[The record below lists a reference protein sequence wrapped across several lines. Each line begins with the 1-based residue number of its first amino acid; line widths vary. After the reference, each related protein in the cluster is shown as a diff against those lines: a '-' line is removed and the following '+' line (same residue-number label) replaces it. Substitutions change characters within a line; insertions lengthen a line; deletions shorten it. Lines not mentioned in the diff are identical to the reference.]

1 MARKPRIWFPGAIYH
16 VMCRG
21 HRGQAIFVDDEDRRV
36 YLDRLL
42 RAVNDHGCSILSYCL
57 MTNHVHLQVETSD
70 VELWKM
76 MKQVNMMY
84 AIFFNKRYD
93 YVGPLFQGRYRA
105 DLIKS
110 LARKLDVSRY
120 IHLNP
125 VVARMV
131 KSPLDYPW
139 SSYPVYMGLSD
150 DPLVSPERLL
160 EYPQQQRV
168 FYREY
173 VEEDL

>member
-1 MARKPRIWFPGAIYH
+1 
-16 VMCRG
+16 
-21 HRGQAIFVDDEDRRV
+21 
-36 YLDRLL
+36 
-42 RAVNDHGCSILSYCL
+42 
-57 MTNHVHLQVETSD
+57 D

-110 LARKLDVSRY
+110 LARKMEVSRY

-131 KSPLDYPW
+131 KNPLDYPW
-139 SSYPVYMGLSD
+139 SSYPAFMGLSE

-160 EYPQQQRV
+160 ECPKEQRGL
-168 FYREY
+168 YREY